1 MGLVRD
7 RQTLA
12 LGLREPL
19 EGFLRY
25 LSLGRG
31 RSEHT
36 VRAYEGDLTSMLES
50 AQQDGAR
57 ELGDVGLASLRR
69 WLGKQSEGGLSRAT
83 LARRSAAVRSF
94 TSWAVREGRL
104 DMDPALRLASPKR
117 HGDLPDVLHEDQ
129 ARRMLSDVES
139 AAEGGD
145 PVAVRDWALLEVFYA
160 TGIRVSELVGLDL
173 DDVDLS
179 ARTVRV
185 LGKGNKE
192 RTVPFGVPA
201 ANALVR
207 WMGARTALATAASG
221 AALFLG
227 KRGGRLGQR
236 QARESVDAALRALGD
251 TAASGP
257 HALRHTAATHLLD
270 GGADLR
276 SVQELLGH
284 SSLATT
290 QLYTHVSVERLRASY
305 VQAHPRA

>member
-7 RQTLA
+7 RQALA

-94 TSWAVREGRL
+94 TSWAVREGLL
-104 DMDPALRLASPKR
+104 DVDPALRLASPKR

-129 ARRMLSDVES
+129 ARRMLSDVEA

>member
-7 RQTLA
+7 RQPLA
-12 LGLREPL
+12 KGLREPL

-36 VRAYEGDLTSMLES
+36 VRAYEGDLASMLES

-57 ELGDVGLASLRR
+57 ELGEVGLASLRR

-94 TSWAVREGRL
+94 TTWAVREGLL
-104 DMDPALRLASPKR
+104 DVDPALRLASPKR

-145 PVAVRDWALLEVFYA
+145 PVAVRDWALLEVLYA

-207 WMGARTALATAASG
+207 WMGARTALVTAGSG

>member
-7 RQTLA
+7 RQPLA

-36 VRAYEGDLTSMLES
+36 LRAYEGDLTSMLES

-94 TSWAVREGRL
+94 TSWAVREGL
-104 DMDPALRLASPKR
+104 LEVDPALRLASPKR

>member
-1 MGLVRD
+1 MHEHLP
-7 RQTLA
+7 LA
-12 LGLREPL
+12 AGLREPL

-25 LSLGRG
+25 LALGRG

-36 VRAYEGDLTSMLES
+36 VRAYEGDLVSMLTS
-50 AQQDGAR
+50 AQEDGAR
-57 ELGDVGLASLRR
+57 ELGDVGLSSLRR
-69 WLGKQSEGGLSRAT
+69 WLGTQSEEGLSRST
-83 LARRSAAVRSF
+83 LARRAAAVRSF
-94 TSWAVREGRL
+94 TSWAVREGL
-104 DMDPALRLASPKR
+104 LEADPALRLASPKR
-117 HGDLPDVLHEDQ
+117 HANLPDVLHEEQ
-129 ARRMLSDVES
+129 ARRLLASLASLAD
-139 AAEGGD
+139 GGD
-145 PVAVRDWALLEVFYA
+145 PVAVRDWSLVELLYA

-173 DDVDLS
+173 DDVDLA

-185 LGKGNKE
+185 LGKGNNE

-201 ANALVR
+201 ANAVVR
-207 WMGARTALATAASG
+207 WLGARTALLTPTSG
-221 AALFLG
+221 PALFLG
-227 KRGGRLGQR
+227 RRGGRLGQR
-236 QARESVDAALRALGD
+236 QARETVDRALRALGD

>member
-1 MGLVRD
+1 MHDHLP
-7 RQTLA
+7 LA
-12 LGLREPL
+12 RGLREPL

-25 LSLGRG
+25 LALGRG

-36 VRAYEGDLTSMLES
+36 VRAYEGDLVSMLS
-50 AQQDGAR
+50 AAQQDGAR
-57 ELGDVGLASLRR
+57 KLSDVGLASLRR
-69 WLGKQSEGGLSRAT
+69 WLGRQSEEGLSRAT

-94 TSWAVREGRL
+94 TSWAVREGL
-104 DMDPALRLASPKR
+104 LEVDPALRLASPKR
-117 HGDLPDVLHEDQ
+117 HGGLPEVLHAEQ
-129 ARRMLSDVES
+129 ARRLLSALASV
-139 AAEGGD
+139 AEGRD
-145 PVAVRDWALLEVFYA
+145 PVAVRDWALLELLYA

-179 ARTVRV
+179 ARTLRV

-201 ANALVR
+201 ANAVVR
-207 WMGARTALATAASG
+207 WSGARGALLTAASG
-221 AALFLG
+221 PALFLG

-236 QARESVDAALRALGD
+236 QARETVDAALRALGD

>member
-1 MGLVRD
+1 MRD
-7 RQTLA
+7 RQPLA

-36 VRAYEGDLTSMLES
+36 LRAYEGDLTSMLES

-94 TSWAVREGRL
+94 TSWAVREGL
-104 DMDPALRLASPKR
+104 LEVDPALRLASPKR